1 MAMDIMVRKNGD
13 ICILDISGKIVLGS
27 GDIVLRKKMR
37 ELLKGGNRLFIF
49 NMTQVPYVDSAGI
62 AETFECKELAVEKN
76 GMVKIVLKPDQP
88 TYRVFEKSLLAQ
100 VVEIFSDEEEA
111 TASFASDNT

>member
-1 MAMDIMVRKNGD
+1 MTTDITVRRNGD
-13 ICILDISGKIVLGS
+13 ICILDISGRIVLGS
-27 GDIVLRKKMR
+27 GDIVLRKKME

-62 AETFECKELAVEKN
+62 GETFACKQLAAERG
-76 GMVKIVLKPDQP
+76 GMVKIVLEPDQP
-88 TYRVFEKSLLAQ
+88 THRVFKKSLLAQ

-111 TASFASDNT
+111 IASFASEST